1 MDAGGYVHE
10 SGIII
15 HKATKKAFDDLALK
29 KLPTVKSLQAE
40 HQQEK

>member
-10 SGIII
+10 GDIII
-15 HKATKKAFDDLALK
+15 HKAAKKALDDLALK
-29 KLPTVKSLQAE
+29 KLPTVKSMQAE